1 MSNEVAR
8 PAAKQ
13 VTIREQISDE
23 YFKQQI
29 AVALPKHMTAD
40 RFVRVALTA
49 LLKTP
54 KLLDCTKESVIE
66 CMLNCSA
73 LGLEPDG
80 RRAHLIPYGN
90 KCTLIVDYKGIVELA
105 KRSGDV
111 AGVFAQT
118 VCERDD
124 FTWEN
129 GEVTHRIDWKND
141 RGGVY
146 AVYATITLKD
156 GTKQT
161 DVMTRSEVEA
171 IRARSRA
178 GSAGPWV
185 TDWNEMAKKTVF
197 RRASKWITLS
207 PEIADALEKD
217 GDSFSSLTADS
228 NLTQVAPNFSDP
240 AASDKQPGTPEA
252 PRRGRPPK
260 AQATTTTV
268 EATVTREPAPTPG
281 AHAGSEQEG
290 AHGFEQKPAAKS
302 EPAQSVNF
310 LKGVKG
316 LLALESITEAELL
329 AFGRDQKGWD
339 ESLNSLEEIAMAAP
353 SKLEQCYNE
362 WSGIAKTIKGTR
374 QP

>member
-1 MSNEVAR
+1 MSTSLEKTD
-8 PAAKQ
+8 AKKP

-54 KLLDCTKESVIE
+54 KLLDCTKESIIE

-80 RRAHLIPYGN
+80 RRAHLIPYGT

-118 VCERDD
+118 VCERDN

-129 GEVTHRIDWKND
+129 GEVTHRIDWKQD
-141 RGGVY
+141 RGSVY
-146 AVYATITLKD
+146 AVYSTITFKD
-156 GTKQT
+156 GSKQT
-161 DVMTRSEVEA
+161 DVMTRTEVEA
-171 IRARSRA
+171 VRARSRA
-178 GSAGPWV
+178 GSSGPWV

-207 PEIADALEKD
+207 PEVADALEKD
-217 GDSFSSLTADS
+217 GDNFSSLQPDS
-228 NLTQVAPNFSDP
+228 SLTQNKPDFGPGEAVAAPT
-240 AASDKQPGTPEA
+240 QEA

-260 AQATTTTV
+260 VSLPAVTEVRATTTPEPV
-268 EATVTREPAPTPG
+268 APAAPEPAK
-281 AHAGSEQEG
+281 A
-290 AHGFEQKPAAKS
+290 PAAS
-302 EPAQSVNF
+302 GVNY
-310 LKGVKG
+310 VKG
-316 LLALESITEAELL
+316 LRGLCALESLTEEELL
-329 AFGRDQKGWD
+329 AFGRSEKGWED
-339 ESLNSLEEIAMAAP
+339 SLGSLEEVQEIQP
-353 SKLEQCYNE
+353 SKLEEAYNQ
-362 WSGIAKTIKGTR
+362 WSTFARAIKSAKAAAAKAS
-374 QP
+374 

>member
-29 AVALPKHMTAD
+29 AIALPKHMTAD

-124 FTWEN
+124 FKWEN
-129 GEVTHRIDWKND
+129 GDVTHRIDWKND

-240 AASDKQPGTPEA
+240 GEGDKQSGTPEA

-268 EATVTREPAPTPG
+268 EATVTREPEPAAQPAT
-281 AHAGSEQEG
+281 A
-290 AHGFEQKPAAKS
+290 PAAKP
-302 EPAQSVNF
+302 EPPQSVNF

-362 WSGIAKTIKGTR
+362 WSGIAKTIKGAR

>member
-8 PAAKQ
+8 PAAKP

-118 VCERDD
+118 VCDKDD
-124 FTWEN
+124 FQWEN
-129 GEVTHRIDWKND
+129 GEVTHRIDWRQD
-141 RGGVY
+141 RGAVY
-146 AVYATITLKD
+146 AVYSTITFKD
-156 GTKQT
+156 GSKQT
-161 DVMTRSEVEA
+161 DVMTRAEVEA

-207 PEIADALEKD
+207 PEVADALEKD
-217 GDSFSSLTADS
+217 GDNFSSLAADTS
-228 NLTQVAPNFSDP
+228 LTQNKPDFGPTVTSEP
-240 AASDKQPGTPEA
+240 AAQEA
-252 PRRGRPPK
+252 PRRGRPPGSRN
-260 AQATTTTV
+260 APTTTPV
-268 EATVTREPAPTPG
+268 EATVTPQPEPQAAQPTQPAPAKPEPTAEPA
-281 AHAGSEQEG
+281 
-290 AHGFEQKPAAKS
+290 
-302 EPAQSVNF
+302 AQPPRSVNY
-310 LKGVKG
+310 LKGVRG
-316 LLALESITEAELL
+316 MLALSGIPETELL
-329 AFGRDQKGWD
+329 AFGRDQKDWD
-339 ESLNSLEEIAMAAP
+339 DSLASLEEVAMAQP
-353 SKLEQCYNE
+353 SKLEQVYNE
-362 WSGIAKTIKGTR
+362 WGAVEKAIRGAQK
-374 QP
+374 P

>member
-1 MSNEVAR
+1 MSNEVTR
-8 PAAKQ
+8 PGAKP

-118 VCERDD
+118 VCDKDD
-124 FTWEN
+124 FSWEN
-129 GEVTHRIDWKND
+129 GEVTHRIDWRQD
-141 RGGVY
+141 RGAVY
-146 AVYATITLKD
+146 AVYATITFKD
-156 GTKQT
+156 GSKQT

-171 IRARSRA
+171 IRQRSRA

-207 PEIADALEKD
+207 PEVADALEKD
-217 GDSFSSLTADS
+217 GDNFSSLAADTT
-228 NLTQVAPNFSDP
+228 LTQNKPDFSPAVTSEPAPT
-240 AASDKQPGTPEA
+240 QEA
-252 PRRGRPPK
+252 PRRGRPPGSRN
-260 AQATTTTV
+260 APLPAVTPIQATV
-268 EATVTREPAPTPG
+268 EPQPEP
-281 AHAGSEQEG
+281 E
-290 AHGFEQKPAAKS
+290 PAAKEAAPPLP
-302 EPAQSVNF
+302 EPKAAQPAAINY
-310 LKGVKG
+310 LKGVRG

-339 ESLNSLEEIAMAAP
+339 DSLGSLEEIAMAQP
-353 SKLEQCYNE
+353 SKLEQVYNE
-362 WSGIAKTIKGTR
+362 WGAIVKNLKAAR
-374 QP
+374 V

>member
-1 MSNEVAR
+1 MNTSLEKTE
-8 PAAKQ
+8 PAKKSL
-13 VTIREQISDE
+13 TIRDQISDE

-118 VCERDD
+118 VCEKDD
-124 FTWEN
+124 FQWEN
-129 GEVTHRIDWKND
+129 GEVTHRIDWRQD
-141 RGGVY
+141 RGAVY
-146 AVYATITLKD
+146 AVYSTITFKD
-156 GTKQT
+156 GSKQT
-161 DVMTRSEVEA
+161 DVMTRSEVES

-207 PEIADALEKD
+207 PEVADALEKD

-228 NLTQVAPNFSDP
+228 SLTQIKPDFGSDP
-240 AASDKQPGTPEA
+240 APTGAPQVEA
-252 PRRGRPPK
+252 PKRGRPPK
-260 AQATTTTV
+260 PTTTNV
-268 EATVTREPAPTPG
+268 EATATRQPEPEPIPAP
-281 AHAGSEQEG
+281 
-290 AHGFEQKPAAKS
+290 PAA
-302 EPAQSVNF
+302 PAPAATPAAPTSVNY
-310 LKGVKG
+310 LKGIRG
-316 LLALESITEAELL
+316 MLSISGITELELL
-329 AFGRDQKGWD
+329 EFGRDQKGWD
-339 ESLNSLEEIAMAAP
+339 DSLGSLEEIAMVQP
-353 SKLEQCYNE
+353 SKLQQAYEE
-362 WSGIAKTIKGTR
+362 WSGIEKTIKGAR
-374 QP
+374 QA